1 MRKDMHAFLAIW
13 SDIAEDWAK
22 DWYRWHTEEHM
33 PERVAIPGFLA
44 GRRYERVDNGI
55 GHDIPADRR
64 LQHCFMMY
72 EGETVATF
80 KSDAYIERLNY
91 PTAWTREIAPGFENF
106 ARGACQLKFSAGDG
120 YGGILLLLRFD
131 EGAGAGPDDLS
142 AATLDGLDH
151 FVSTLPGLPGVTAA
165 HFGMCRPEVTDVET
179 NEKKARAGTG
189 EARFESVLMIEG
201 CDMTELTGQAGAI
214 FGNLTSIGLPAGNA
228 RYGFYDLSYLL
239 TKRTTEEPNRH

>member
-13 SDIAEDWAK
+13 SDIAEDWASE
-22 DWYRWHTEEHM
+22 WYRWHTEEHM

-44 GRRYERVDNGI
+44 GRRYERID
-55 GHDIPADRR
+55 DTPAHNVPAGRG

-72 EGETVATF
+72 EGEAVTAF
-80 KSDAYIERLNY
+80 NSDAYIERLNN
-91 PTAWTREIAPGFENF
+91 PTPWTRKTAPGFENF

-120 YGGILLLLRFD
+120 YGGVLLLLRFED
-131 EGAGAGPDDLS
+131 GAGAGPDDLS
-142 AATLDGLDH
+142 AATLESLDH
-151 FVSTLPGLPGVTAA
+151 FVSTLPGLPGITAA
-165 HFGMCRPEVTDVET
+165 HFGFCRPEITDVET

-189 EARFESVLMIEG
+189 EARFESVLMIEAF
-201 CDMTELTGQAGAI
+201 DLTLLTGQTRAI
-214 FGNLTSIGLPAGNA
+214 LGNLTSIGLPAGSA